1 MKDKNRKPWH
11 VKSIVRHHIGNV
23 YYAESEAYEYSN
35 GVTFRGR
42 FEGHSHATEALAR
55 EDIKNVE
62 AALLTYVE
70 ARGQKAIFSKGEDE

>member
-1 MKDKNRKPWH
+1 MKDKYRKPWH
-11 VKSIVRHHIGNV
+11 VESIVKHHIGNV
-23 YYAESEAYEYSN
+23 YYAESNAYEYSN

-70 ARGQKAIFSKGEDE
+70 AMGQKAIFSKGDDE